1 MNIALTL
8 RRIKILLKRSF
19 QEFSEDHGTA
29 MAAAISYYVL
39 FSLFPLL
46 IFAVGIVG
54 IVIQDEGI
62 KSDLIDM
69 VLEYIPLDERGDE
82 QFVENIERIR
92 LVGSGAFGLVGLL
105 GLAWSGS
112 NMFAIIR
119 RSLNIAFDVST
130 TRPFARQKLVDFMMI
145 GLIGLLFLG
154 SISATAVLRIT
165 RALAD
170 DMPLFGEFSQ
180 AMGFGWDIASFLVP
194 VAVSLSAFFLIYY
207 VVPATRVRARDAL
220 IGALLAGL
228 LFELGKVGFSVYLE
242 NFGNYNAIYGSIGT
256 VVIFLFWVF
265 ISANILILCGELTSE
280 LPSVMRGDH
289 DESDVPTAESLLPW
303 HVRMRH
309 MIVGVL
315 RGLFFYEEEED
326 RRRRT

>member
-8 RRIKILLKRSF
+8 RRIKTLLKRSL
-19 QEFSEDHGTA
+19 QEFAEDHGTA

-39 FSLFPLL
+39 FSMFPLL
-46 IFAVGIVG
+46 IFAVGIIG

-62 KSDLIDM
+62 KADIIDM
-69 VLEYIPLDERGDE
+69 VLDVIPLDESGDE
-82 QFVENIERIR
+82 QLVENIERIR

-119 RSLNIAFDVST
+119 RSLNIAFDVDSP
-130 TRPFARQKLVDFMMI
+130 RPFARQKLVDFMMI
-145 GLIGLLFLG
+145 GLVGLLFLG
-154 SISATAVLRIT
+154 SISATAILRIT

-170 DMPLFGEFSQ
+170 DMPLFGGLSQ
-180 AMGFGWDIASFLVP
+180 AMGFGWDVASFLVP

-220 IGALLAGL
+220 VGALLAGL
-228 LFELGKVGFSVYLE
+228 IFELGKVGFSVYLE
-242 NFGNYNAIYGSIGT
+242 NFGNYNAIYGSLGT

-280 LPSVMRGDH
+280 LPGVMRGDH
-289 DESDVPTAESLLPW
+289 DESGVPTAESLLPW
-303 HVRMRH
+303 HVRMRR
-309 MIVGVL
+309 MAIGVL
-315 RGLFFYEEEED
+315 RGLFFYEEEEE